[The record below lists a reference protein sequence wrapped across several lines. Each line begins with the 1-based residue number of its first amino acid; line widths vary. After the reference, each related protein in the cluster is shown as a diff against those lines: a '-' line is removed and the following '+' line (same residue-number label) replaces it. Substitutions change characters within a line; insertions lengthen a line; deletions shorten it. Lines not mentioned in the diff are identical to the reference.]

1 MTLPVDYVFPAPA
14 LPSLPV
20 VGRSERFPV
29 RRIYC
34 VGRNYSEH
42 AREMG
47 NDVREPP
54 FFFSKPADT
63 LSEDGTQLPYPAG
76 TQNLH
81 FEAELVVAIGLAGRD
96 IAEESALAYVWGY
109 ATGNDLTLRDV
120 QEEAKKLRRPWD
132 LAKGFDGSAVVGALH
147 PVMDQGHPDPEAAI
161 TLTLNGVTRQ
171 EGRIGD
177 MIWPVPGIIA
187 HLSRWVV
194 LQPGDLIFTGTPAG
208 VGPLSTG
215 DICIV
220 TVDGLSPV
228 TVQIV

>member
-1 MTLPVDYVFPAPA
+1 MTFVFPAPEQ
-14 LPSLPV
+14 PSLPV
-20 VGRSERFPV
+20 ANSAERFPV

-54 FFFSKPADT
+54 FFFSKPADA

-81 FEAELVVAIGLAGRD
+81 HEAELVVAIGLAGRD
-96 IAEESALAYVWGY
+96 IPEESALAYVWGY

-120 QEEAKKLRRPWD
+120 QDEAKKMRRPWD
-132 LAKGFDGSAVVGALH
+132 IAKGFDGSAVVGVLH
-147 PVMDQGHPDPEAAI
+147 PVTAIGHPAAEAAI
-161 TLTLNGVTRQ
+161 TLTVNGSLRQ
-171 EGRIGD
+171 EGRIGE
-177 MIWPVPGIIA
+177 MIWPVEGIIA
-187 HLSRWVV
+187 HLSRLVT

-208 VGPLSTG
+208 VGPLAQG
-215 DICIV
+215 DICVVEIE
-220 TVDGLSPV
+220 GLSPV